1 MENALVRQAVEIAT
15 SQSELAR
22 LCGKK
27 QGHVAYWLKA
37 ERVTAEV
44 AILIDKATKGQVSK
58 EHLRPDI
65 FGPVRKDEAA

>member
-1 MENALVRQAVEIAT
+1 MENALVKKAVGIAG

-22 LCGKK
+22 RCGKK

-44 AILIDKATKGQVSK
+44 AILIDAATQGAVPK
-58 EHLRPDI
+58 EKLRPDI
-65 FGPVRKDEAA
+65 FTPTNQDAAA